1 MNKRFY
7 VALSWFSKVKH
18 SFLSIFFLILS
29 LYTFSQ
35 ELYQPRSVKQAYENG
50 TRSMD
55 GKPGGNYWQNH
66 SVHDMHITIDPPSRT
81 IKGKQTITYFNNSPD
96 TLKKLNYKL
105 ILNHHKPAA
114 PRLRTVTDDYLT
126 SGMHIDKYTEN
137 GKTQKWNSEHDGIN
151 KMIELA
157 EPLAPN
163 STIKLG
169 FDWHF
174 DVSKQSGRE
183 GAIDSTTFFLAYF
196 YPRVAVIDDY
206 EGWDRMPYAGSQ
218 EFYNNFNDYT
228 FQVTVPKDYIV
239 WATGDLLNPREV
251 LTSKYADLLEES
263 MVSDKVIRIVDQED
277 IKKGKITK
285 QNKTNTWKWK
295 ADNINDISIATSN
308 HYNWDAGSVVV
319 DNKTGRRASFQAAY
333 DEPSKDFKNMVEY
346 GKNTLKWF
354 SNNTPGVPYPYSK
367 MTVVRGFAN
376 MEYPMMANDSSND
389 DEEFTRFV
397 MQHEVAHTYFPF
409 YMGINETR
417 FAFMDEGWATV
428 FEYLIGIEDLGH
440 EKATENFKK
449 FRVERWSHNN
459 SIESDLPL
467 IMPSNMMTGRGAGTN
482 SYGKAGLGYLA
493 LRDYLGEERFL
504 SALHGFMDRWNGK
517 HPIPWDMF
525 NSFNN
530 LTGENLNW
538 FWNNWFFSN
547 NYMDVAINQVE
558 IDGKTAILHLD
569 NVGGMVVPFDI
580 NVKLKNGKTKTFH
593 QTPKVW
599 RKNLKHTKIELK
611 NLKNIVEIKI
621 DGGIWMDANDENN
634 LWKR

>member
-1 MNKRFY
+1 MKE
-7 VALSWFSKVKH
+7 
-18 SFLSIFFLILS
+18 ITFLIACVFLTE
-29 LYTFSQ
+29 LTFSQ
-35 ELYQPRSVKQAYENG
+35 NLYQPRSVKQAYENG
-50 TRSMD
+50 TRAMD
-55 GKPGGNYWQNH
+55 GKPGENYWQNRG
-66 SVHDMHITIDPPSRT
+66 VYDMHITIDPPNRT
-81 IKGKQTITYFNNSPD
+81 IKGKQTISYTNSSPD
-96 TLKKLNYKL
+96 TLKELRFKL

-126 SGMHIDKYTEN
+126 SGMHINSYTEN
-137 GKTQKWNSEHDGIN
+137 GVQAEWNSENDGIN
-151 KMIELA
+151 KKIRLQ

-163 STIKLG
+163 STIELG

-196 YPRVAVIDDY
+196 YPRVAVYDDY

-251 LTSKYADLLEES
+251 LTSKYADLLEKS
-263 MVSDKVIRIVDQED
+263 MVSDEVIRIVDQED
-277 IKKGKITK
+277 VKKGGITQQK
-285 QNKTNTWKWK
+285 ESNTWKWK
-295 ADNINDISIATSN
+295 TDNINDISIATSN

-319 DNKTGRRASFQAAY
+319 DNKTGRRASFQSAY
-333 DEPSKDFKNMVEY
+333 DESSKDFKKMVEY

-389 DEEFTRFV
+389 DEKFTRFV

-417 FAFMDEGWATV
+417 FAFMDEGWATT
-428 FEYLIGIEDLGH
+428 FEYLIGIEDLGY
-440 EKATENFKK
+440 EKATANFKQ
-449 FRVERWSHNN
+449 FRVERWSNNN
-459 SIESDLPL
+459 SLELDLP
-467 IMPSNMMTGRGAGTN
+467 IITPSNIMSGLGAGTN
-482 SYGKAGLGYLA
+482 SYGKAALAYLA
-493 LRDYLGEERFL
+493 LRDYLGEEKFL

-525 NSFNN
+525 YSFNDI
-530 LTGENLNW
+530 TRENLNW
-538 FWNNWFFSN
+538 FWYNWFFSN
-547 NYMDVAINQVE
+547 NYMDVALKEVE
-558 IDGKTAILHLD
+558 VDGKKVTLQIE
-569 NVGGMVVPFDI
+569 NIGGMAVPFDVK
-580 NVKLKNGKTKTFH
+580 VKLKNGKTKTFH
-593 QTPKVW
+593 QTPAVW
-599 RKNLKHTKIELK
+599 KEDLTQTTIKLE

-621 DGGIWMDANDENN
+621 EGGIWMDADPENN
-634 LWKR
+634 NWKKKD